1 MFDLSIGVA
10 TMDWSNWIALGIGL
24 GVGGLASQLLKNRK
38 MEPALQKSSDAEEL
52 SAKFQQLQLDAGAI
66 ADMMQF
72 KAGFLAR
79 VSHEIRSPLSNII
92 STHQI
97 ILADLC
103 NDPAEERE
111 FLEQANTSALKMVG
125 LLDEIFKVA
134 KIDRGKLP
142 LKLERLSVET
152 VFEEVYC
159 LTYLQAADRNYP
171 FNVEFPDPDL
181 EIEADF
187 KMLRQILV
195 NLIQST
201 IDGMEGGTIHLS
213 AGGFPEENQVR
224 IWLDSPCPPDA
235 WNDPVDLLQQ
245 EPKPL
250 SPGGKSAHCSS
261 GLSFLMN
268 QTLLEGMGGRLEIL
282 APPTDGDRTHLTRIQ
297 CSLPKA
303 TLDRAQ
309 V

>member
-1 MFDLSIGVA
+1 
-10 TMDWSNWIALGIGL
+10 MDWSNWIALGVGL
-24 GVGGLASQLLKNRK
+24 GVGAIVSKLPKTGET
-38 MEPALQKSSDAEEL
+38 EPTPKTSDNAAEL
-52 SAKFQQLQLDAGAI
+52 SAQLQQLQLNAGTI

-111 FLEQANTSALKMVG
+111 FLEQANVSALKMVG

-142 LKLERLSVET
+142 LKLERLSLET
-152 VFEEVYC
+152 MFEEVYC

-171 FNVEFPDPDL
+171 FNVEFPEGDI

-201 IDGMEGGTIHLS
+201 IDGMDGGTLNFS
-213 AGGFPEENQVR
+213 AGCFPEENQVR

-235 WNDPVDLLQQ
+235 WNEPIDLL
-245 EPKPL
+245 EKEAKPTN
-250 SPGGKSAHCSS
+250 PAAKSAQLSS

-268 QTLLEGMGGRLEIL
+268 QTLLEKMQGRLEIL
-282 APPTDGDRTHLTRIQ
+282 APPTDGDPAHLTRIQ

-303 TLDRAQ
+303 TPAPMQ
-309 V
+309 A